1 MYCTHIAVYSV
12 HCVHPRPAFVI
23 NYDVDTFVMPNV
35 VANMTPYVDN
45 TVDAKYTL
53 LPGSL
58 AVSFSSNMTHSAMNK
73 SVCAAVYTYVDE
85 LKISVDQEFRA
96 SKDKMPRLS
105 NQMEDREEDKERMKK
120 LHKPQTTTLLP
131 PRRVL

>member
-12 HCVHPRPAFVI
+12 HCVHPRPAFVTI
-23 NYDVDTFVMPNV
+23 YDVDTFVMPNV

-105 NQMEDREEDKERMKK
+105 N
-120 LHKPQTTTLLP
+120 
-131 PRRVL
+131 

>member
-12 HCVHPRPAFVI
+12 HCVHPAPGFVT

-73 SVCAAVYTYVDE
+73 SVCAAVYTYVDK
-85 LKISVDQEFRA
+85 LKISADQEFRT

-105 NQMEDREEDKERMKK
+105 KQMEDREEDKKRMKK

>member
-1 MYCTHIAVYSV
+1 M
-12 HCVHPRPAFVI
+12 HCVHPLPAFVT

-35 VANMTPYVDN
+35 VANMTPYVDKFEIN
-45 TVDAKYTL
+45 A
-53 LPGSL
+53 
-58 AVSFSSNMTHSAMNK
+58 
-73 SVCAAVYTYVDE
+73 
-85 LKISVDQEFRA
+85 DQELRA

-105 NQMEDREEDKERMKK
+105 KQMEDREEDKERMKK

>member
-1 MYCTHIAVYSV
+1 MYSV

-45 TVDAKYTL
+45 TVNAKYEL
-53 LPGSL
+53 LPGSV
-58 AVSFSSNMTHSAMNK
+58 AVRSSSTMKPLSMNEF
-73 SVCAAVYTYVDE
+73 VCADVYTYVY
-85 LKISVDQEFRA
+85 KIPVDQKLRTRA
-96 SKDKMPRLS
+96 S
-105 NQMEDREEDKERMKK
+105 EDRILWLSKQVEDKEDEMEDKERMKK

>member
-12 HCVHPRPAFVI
+12 HCVHPRPAFVT

-58 AVSFSSNMTHSAMNK
+58 AVSFSSNMTPFAMNK

-85 LKISVDQEFRA
+85 FEIPADQELRA

-105 NQMEDREEDKERMKK
+105 KQMEDREEDKKRMKK

>member
-73 SVCAAVYTYVDE
+73 SVCAAVYTYVDK
-85 LKISVDQEFRA
+85 LKISADQEFRT

-105 NQMEDREEDKERMKK
+105 KQMEDREEDKKRMKK

>member
-1 MYCTHIAVYSV
+1 MYSV

-58 AVSFSSNMTHSAMNK
+58 AVSFSSNMTRTHSAMNK
-73 SVCAAVYTYVDE
+73 SVCAAVYTYVDKFE
-85 LKISVDQEFRA
+85 IHADQELRA

-105 NQMEDREEDKERMKK
+105 KQMEDREEDKKRMKK

>member
-1 MYCTHIAVYSV
+1 
-12 HCVHPRPAFVI
+12 
-23 NYDVDTFVMPNV
+23 MPNV

-58 AVSFSSNMTHSAMNK
+58 AVSFSSNMTPFAMNK

>member
-85 LKISVDQEFRA
+85 LKISADQEFRA

>member
-53 LPGSL
+53 LPGSM
-58 AVSFSSNMTHSAMNK
+58 AVSFSSNMTPFAMNK
-73 SVCAAVYTYVDE
+73 SVCAAVYTYVDKFE
-85 LKISVDQEFRA
+85 IHADQELRA

-105 NQMEDREEDKERMKK
+105 KQMEDREEDKERMKK